1 MTDDEFWESREVLS
15 RIRRTA
21 QARLGGPWAAL
32 GVTLVRVL
40 ATVPPKVQLAPVIGG
55 PASLNLFVALV
66 GASGRGK
73 GVAEAIARQ
82 AVWIHDM
89 DGNDVVP
96 TAVPIGSGEGIA
108 RTYRPAG
115 ADGMTSRTAIFTSH
129 EVDTLS
135 SLTGRTG
142 STLGAELRKMF
153 SGEPLG
159 FANANATTR
168 CLVEAHSYRAGVT
181 IGVQP
186 LRSGPLL
193 AAADGGLPQ
202 RFIWLPVS
210 DVDAP
215 DVEPELPAPWELL
228 GADWG
233 HADTPVLLELP
244 DEAVTEMVEHRRRVL
259 REDPDVDPLD
269 GHVLLVRAKVAAGLS
284 ILDGRSGISPEDWEL
299 ASRVMEVSSAQR
311 NLCQRVL
318 DERSRHTRRAKAFD
332 AAEHERMLCDS
343 KFQQAKRAIM
353 RRLEKLRD
361 DEAIPRHLL
370 RTGMK
375 SNLRA
380 DFDPAMIE
388 LISEGAVFR
397 VQTERGEAYT
407 TVQGVHP
414 SPSHLTSACGP
425 GRTLDRSTPDRAN
438 ADARPGKTSQRQSDS
453 LAVEPAARNTLRRNG
468 DCTKQTN
475 GAPAPAA
482 FHGPLCSTGCGRPAG
497 PDGWCQPCGGAYG
510 LSNSRHH

>member
-1 MTDDEFWESREVLS
+1 VPPSGC
-15 RIRRTA
+15 RTA

-89 DGNDVVP
+89 EGSDVVP

-168 CLVEAHSYRAGVT
+168 CLVDAHTYRAGVT

-228 GADWG
+228 VADWG

-269 GHVLLVRAKVAAGLS
+269 GHVLFVRAKVAAGLS
-284 ILDGRSGISPEDWEL
+284 ILDGRAGISPEDWEL
-299 ASRVMEVSSAQR
+299 AGRVMEVSSQQR
-311 NLCQRVL
+311 NLCQRTL
-318 DERSRHTRRAKAFD
+318 DERSRRTRRAKALD
-332 AAEHERMLCDS
+332 AAEHERMLSDS
-343 KFQQAKRAIM
+343 KFHQAKRAIV
-353 RRLEKLRD
+353 RRLEKLRV
-361 DEAIPRHLL
+361 DEVIPRHLL

-380 DFDPAMIE
+380 DFDPAIIE
-388 LISEGAVFR
+388 LIGEGAVLR
-397 VQTERGEAYT
+397 VVTERGEAYT

-414 SPSHLTSACGP
+414 SPCHLTSEYDPGP
-425 GRTLDRSTPDRAN
+425 TLDRSTPNPAS
-438 ADARPGKTSQRQSDS
+438 AVTRPEKTTQRQPDS
-453 LAVEPAARNTLRRNG
+453 RVTEYVARNSLPRNG
-468 DCTKQTN
+468 FSTQQTN
-475 GAPAPAA
+475 GTLIPASSQ
-482 FHGPLCSTGCGRPAG
+482 GQSCSTGCGRPAG
-497 PDGWCQPCGGAYG
+497 PGGWCQPCGGDYG
-510 LSNSRHH
+510 LSNSKHH